1 MAGYTKTDYDSLYSI
16 RLRIWDEAIQGY
28 RRSPIRLHYHRAV
41 IKRDYTDPRWVAVVP
56 LLGITS
62 SDRVVV
68 AGAGFGWGVEKLI
81 GLTGCTAVGVDISDY
96 IDATK
101 DGTEEAEID
110 AAIIAAGFDP
120 LTGHGLVAKNYA
132 FTGELKS
139 KQVILKQDL
148 LSVKSRNAVK
158 KALGQQNP
166 TWVITEDM
174 LTDFTD
180 PELLAWKV
188 EVDKWTGVNIAH
200 ILRENKLPNAK
211 TAEEWATF
219 TGHTIITVGDYRK
232 VV

>member
-1 MAGYTKTDYDSLYSI
+1 MAGYTKADYDSLYSI
-16 RLRIWDEAIQGY
+16 RLRIWDDAIKGY
-28 RRSPIRLHYHRAV
+28 RRSPVRLHYHRAV
-41 IKRDYTDPRWVAVVP
+41 MQQDYIDPRWVAVVP

-81 GLTGCTAVGVDISDY
+81 SLTGCTAVGVDISDY
-96 IDATK
+96 VDTTK
-101 DGTEEAEID
+101 GDTEEAEID

-120 LTGHGLVAKNYA
+120 LIGHGLEVKNYA
-132 FTGELKS
+132 FTTEPKAKQIVLKE
-139 KQVILKQDL
+139 DL
-148 LSVKSRNAVK
+148 LSAKSRNAVK
-158 KALGQQNP
+158 KELGQQNP

-180 PELLAWKV
+180 AELLAWKV

-219 TGHTIITVGDYRK
+219 TGHIIIVVGDYRK